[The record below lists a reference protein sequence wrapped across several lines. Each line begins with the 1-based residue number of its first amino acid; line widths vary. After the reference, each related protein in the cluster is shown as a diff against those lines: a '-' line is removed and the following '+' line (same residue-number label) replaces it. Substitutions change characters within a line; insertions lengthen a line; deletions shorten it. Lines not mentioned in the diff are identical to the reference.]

1 MKAFKIVYNLDASES
16 VTENEERSVVE
27 RYKHRFISQVDPSCS
42 GVDPSLC
49 GVDSS
54 RTDFCN

>member
-1 MKAFKIVYNLDASES
+1 MYNLDASES